1 MRLRMLRRRGM
12 LAVKGFYD
20 GSVVRLAKAAPVK
33 GACEVIIT
41 FADSLPADM
50 LDMPGIR
57 QERAVAYK
65 SLVGLLRGNTLS
77 LEDAKAERR
86 CRRNG
91 FCGI

>member
-1 MRLRMLRRRGM
+1 M

-20 GSVVRLAKAAPVK
+20 GSVVRLAEAAPVK

-50 LDMPGIR
+50 PGIR
-57 QERAVAYK
+57 QEKAVAYK

-77 LEDAKAERR
+77 LEDAKTERR
-86 CRRNG
+86 ARQ
-91 FCGI
+91 